1 MDREKLKTIL
11 PHREPMLLID
21 EATLL
26 EENKAEGRYTIRG
39 DEWFLKGHF
48 PGDPVV
54 PGVIL
59 CEMMAQAGSVMVMEK
74 IVGATPLF
82 TSISKARFKEKVR
95 PGDTLEIECRITK
108 SKHPF
113 YFAEG
118 KGYVDGKLAVSGE
131 FSFALVE

>member
-1 MDREKLKTIL
+1 MDREKLKTII

-74 IVGATPLF
+74 IAGATPLF
-82 TSISKARFKEKVR
+82 TSINKARFKEKVR
-95 PGDTLEIECRITK
+95 PGDTLEIKCRITK

-118 KGYVDGKLAVSGE
+118 KGYVDGKLAVTGE
-131 FSFALVE
+131 FSFALVD